1 MMVAVVMMVATNA
14 AATALY
20 VGGVEVTEAGTV
32 TGTGISGT
40 VTFSYEKT
48 MGKSLSIVPVL
59 TLDGATITAGYA
71 VSSSVFA
78 AIYADGITGLQIVL
92 KGANKLN
99 VSASSTMGIALMN
112 CGTVTMV
119 NYAGNLEAHSLTV
132 SGTIPIAVNSTGLK
146 LQNASVTAVS
156 DAARAAIQG
165 IGSSILS
172 IDHSNLYARSRT
184 GAAISGL
191 TRCLTT
197 NCSVNVPFG
206 GSYNT
211 STQRF
216 ETEDGAIARTV
227 SVETEKKYPLWVA
240 GVQVTETNKDDLRAA
255 VEASGNASFSDIGGQ
270 TLDENCKMYFDETT
284 TSLVFSNG
292 NNGQVFNYTVTAE
305 EQAIKSELGTKA
317 TLHVRNVG
325 NNQLFIRSMKDIITS
340 NSSLEFSI
348 QTKTSWIMLGYG
360 SGMET
365 GASNGIVMSGAGT
378 TLHFDNMTTSS
389 SGSWGLRSFEPV
401 VATASN
407 VTLKV
412 TNSELYFYTYH
423 LGRGALT
430 GFTNYEC
437 KFATLTGELDMVWDD
452 DKKIFDSYNHYS
464 DGARI
469 VQFKADAMEMSI
481 WVNGIPVTE
490 GNYKDITGNGAVKS
504 GKVYFD
510 PTNNVLTLENARI
523 ENNSNLEWN
532 LIDIKENNVKVR
544 CIGDNYLSRT
554 GDAVRYGGL
563 SFTSNALTAAAIEG
577 EDGASLTIET
587 SGQYW
592 PALKLIGSGSAVNT
606 IDNIKLTVTYTGG
619 GFPAIHGGT
628 GTSTYTTLK
637 IKNSEVTASG
647 TYYPMGGFKELTLE
661 GCKCVSHEALNV
673 GSNGKLWDGETM
685 LSANAKLHIVPSEKY
700 PVIVDG
706 TRVTEDNYENI
717 VPGGLTAGTISYS
730 PTSNVLTVDGVTLSG
745 SIETLDDVTI
755 KFVGTNSIRVT
766 SGLGALI
773 SSNGKM
779 TLTGNGASVG
789 VQGVSADG
797 NEAAAIYAIGDVK
810 LNNLIGSLM
819 LYSSA
824 IPVQSGSESAKM
836 EINNSDLS
844 ITSYDSYGNAQ
855 QVVKDMSSITL
866 SNCEVVTPGDVTF
879 DEEQKTFVGQSGD
892 PVKGV
897 IVISHTG
904 LLGDVTGDGEVD
916 VTDVVAIANFVM
928 GSIPEGFIEAN
939 ADMNG
944 QDGVDITD
952 VVALANLVMG
962 K

>member
-1 MMVAVVMMVATNA
+1 MAAVLLMTATDTA
-14 AATALY
+14 AAALY
-20 VGGVEVTEAGTV
+20 VGGVEVTGTGAI
-32 TGTGISGT
+32 TGTGISGN
-40 VTFSYEKT
+40 VTFSYET
-48 MGKSLSIVPVL
+48 GIGKALSRVPVL
-59 TLDGATITAGYA
+59 TLENATITEGYN
-71 VSSSVFA
+71 VSTRIKA

-92 KGANKLN
+92 KGTNKLK
-99 VSASSTMGIALMN
+99 VSSSSSSLNSTIGIALKD
-112 CGTVTMV
+112 CGTVTMG
-119 NYAGNLEAHSLTV
+119 NYAGNLVAHSITV
-132 SGTIPIAVNSTGLK
+132 NGTIPIALTGTRLN
-146 LQNASVTAVS
+146 LQDASVTAVA

-165 IGSSILS
+165 TNSSRLS
-172 IDHSNLYARSRT
+172 VEHSNLNARSRA

-191 TRCLTT
+191 TSFSTT
-197 NCSVNVPFG
+197 NCSVNVPYN

-211 STQRF
+211 STQSY
-216 ETEDGAIARTV
+216 ETEDGQIAQRVT
-227 SVETEKKYPLWVA
+227 VETVKKYPLWVA

-255 VEASGNASFSDIGGQ
+255 VEASGNASFSDISGK

-292 NNGQVFNYTVTAE
+292 NNGQAFNYAVTAE

-412 TNSELYFYTYH
+412 TNSELYFYTHH

-452 DKKIFDSYNHYS
+452 EKKIFDSYNHYS

-469 VQFKADAMEMSI
+469 VQFKANAMEMSI

-523 ENNSNLEWN
+523 EDNSNLEWN

-563 SFTSNALTAAAIEG
+563 SFTSDALTAATIEG
-577 EDGASLTIET
+577 EDGASLTIE
-587 SGQYW
+587 SSSQYW
-592 PALKLIGSGSAVNT
+592 PVLKLIGSGSAVNT
-606 IDNIKLTVTYTGG
+606 IDNIKLTVTNTGG

-647 TYYPMGGFKELTLE
+647 TYFPMGGFKELTLE

-673 GSNGKLWDGETM
+673 GSNGKLWNGETM

-700 PVIVDG
+700 PVIVGG

-717 VPGGLTAGTISYS
+717 VPDGLTAGTISYS
-730 PTSNVLTVDGVTLSG
+730 PTSNVLTVEDAVLTG
-745 SIETLDDVTI
+745 SIETLDDVTV
-755 KFVGTNSIRVT
+755 KFVGTCKIYANT
-766 SGLGALI
+766 GLGALI
-773 SSNGKM
+773 SREGKM
-779 TLTGNGASVG
+779 TLSGNDVNVNVTATEPAALYVIGAVKLSNLTGELNLRSTTTS
-789 VQGVSADG
+789 VQGGSA
-797 NEAAAIYAIGDVK
+797 
-810 LNNLIGSLM
+810 
-819 LYSSA
+819 SA
-824 IPVQSGSESAKM
+824 TM
-836 EINNSDLS
+836 EINNSDVTL
-844 ITSYDSYGNAQ
+844 NAISSSAVDQ
-855 QVVKDMSSITL
+855 QTVKDMSYITL
-866 SNCEVVTPGDVTF
+866 SNSTIYYPQNVTF
-879 DEEQKTFVGQSGD
+879 NEEQKTFVYQNGN
-892 PVKGV
+892 PVAGM
-897 IVISHTG
+897 IYIGHTG
-904 LLGDVTGDGEVD
+904 NPGDVNGDNEVDITDVVNLANHVMGETPELFVVGNADITGDGEVD
-916 VTDVVAIANFVM
+916 
-928 GSIPEGFIEAN
+928 
-939 ADMNG
+939 
-944 QDGVDITD
+944 ITD
-952 VVALANLVMG
+952 VVQLANRVMG
-962 K
+962 I